1 MDGIKLSFE
10 EMVSRLDTAC
20 GMLIVA
26 AMSDRNVRDAMEVVT
41 SVSLSLGEWGQ
52 DYENDGEEACSTQT
66 QTLSYA
72 FRESEGRSLAKI
84 RCLR

>member
-1 MDGIKLSFE
+1 MDEIKLSFE

-52 DYENDGEEACSTQT
+52 DYENDGEV
-66 QTLSYA
+66 
-72 FRESEGRSLAKI
+72 K
-84 RCLR
+84 

>member
-26 AMSDRNVRDAMEVVT
+26 AMSDRTVRDAMEMVT

-52 DYENDGEEACSTQT
+52 DYENDGE
-66 QTLSYA
+66 
-72 FRESEGRSLAKI
+72 AK
-84 RCLR
+84 

>member
-10 EMVSRLDTAC
+10 EMISRLDTAC

-26 AMSDRNVRDAMEVVT
+26 AMSDRTVRDAMEVVT

-52 DYENDGEEACSTQT
+52 DYENDGEEA
-66 QTLSYA
+66 
-72 FRESEGRSLAKI
+72 
-84 RCLR
+84 

>member
-1 MDGIKLSFE
+1 MDEIKMSFE

-26 AMSDRNVRDAMEVVT
+26 AMSDRTVRDAMEVVT

-52 DYENDGEEACSTQT
+52 DYENDGE
-66 QTLSYA
+66 
-72 FRESEGRSLAKI
+72 AK
-84 RCLR
+84 